1 MDSSNVRDPAC
12 EASLAE
18 RKYFNISY
26 KTFVKRTLRRLEW
39 TTTSTGILV
48 VPSTTLRYRLEN
60 AAACLEYLAGTNN
73 SVPAGAGRRGYSHG
87 TPRNGPRPSR
97 TPCNKGNNPQTP
109 PRNAPPPPKSRSEP
123 PLPPPP
129 VQLSSRAAASRR
141 HLATPPG
148 LIITGPFTNYTN
160 SKDLTGPGT

>member
-1 MDSSNVRDPAC
+1 MDSSNARDPAC

-39 TTTSTGILV
+39 TTTPTGILV

-60 AAACLEYLAGTNN
+60 EAACLEYLAGTNN
-73 SVPAGAGRRGYSHG
+73 SVPAGAGRR
-87 TPRNGPRPSR
+87 
-97 TPCNKGNNPQTP
+97 
-109 PRNAPPPPKSRSEP
+109 EP

-129 VQLSSRAAASRR
+129 VQLSSRAAASRSTSQLR
-141 HLATPPG
+141 RG
-148 LIITGPFTNYTN
+148 
-160 SKDLTGPGT
+160 